1 MSNNLLNVGDKAPEF
16 TLPSSN
22 GDNVSPPEE
31 CMLGDINGDGAL
43 DITDVV
49 RQINIVL
56 NIGDSPTDEEL
67 CSADINADGVIN
79 VLDIISVV
87 NLILDA

>member
-1 MSNNLLNVGDKAPEF
+1 
-16 TLPSSN
+16 
-22 GDNVSPPEE
+22 
-31 CMLGDINGDGAL
+31 MLGDVNGDGTL

-56 NIGDSPTDEEL
+56 NIGDLPTEEEL